1 MTAKWLK
8 NKIVRCAKNWKP
20 ARQDIGFFE
29 DWRNFGDPQKVGK
42 FLKLRIALIL
52 RYLLKD
58 FSLNKQKSSNATTAV
73 VGSVY
78 LNLHRKKKKLTKF
91 TPD

>member
-58 FSLNKQKSSNATTAV
+58 FSLNKQKSSNATMAV

-78 LNLHRKKKKLTKF
+78 LNLHRKKKLTKF